1 MTKIKEVIRDYW
13 DWRSS
18 TYGLDSDKSAGI
30 AAGWAS
36 AFMELTAKSPGRQAL
51 DVGTGTGQLAMYLA
65 RAGFGVTAVDL
76 SGNMVR
82 QARHLATSRGLDID
96 FRVGDA
102 EALDFEP
109 HRFHVV
115 ASRNLL
121 WTLPDPGRAVLE
133 WRRVLKPGGRL
144 IISDGFWEN
153 TTWKRF
159 PRLVLKM
166 LKDRCRN
173 GSRISLRFFKCY
185 AGLQNRLPFYEGVR
199 LKNAVEV
206 LRGAGFKEISSYDIS
221 RFGQYPYSNGKQHK
235 ISPFFIAHA
244 TR

>member
-1 MTKIKEVIRDYW
+1 MTKIKAVIRDYW

-18 TYGLDSDKSAGI
+18 SYGLDSDKSADI
-30 AAGWAS
+30 EAGWAS
-36 AFMELTAKSPGRQAL
+36 VFSELTAKSPGRRAL

-65 RAGFGVTAVDL
+65 RVGFGVTAVDL
-76 SGNMVR
+76 SRNMVR
-82 QARHLATSRGLDID
+82 QARRLAASRGLDID

-102 EALDFEP
+102 EVLEFGASS
-109 HRFHVV
+109 FHVV
-115 ASRNLL
+115 ASRNLI
-121 WTLPDPGRAVLE
+121 WTLPDPERAISE

-153 TTWKRF
+153 TTWKRCY
-159 PRLVLKM
+159 RLVLKM

-173 GSRISLRFFKCY
+173 GSRISLRFFRSY
-185 AGLQNRLPFYEGVR
+185 AGLQSRLPFYEGVR
-199 LKNAVEV
+199 LKNALEV
-206 LRGAGFKEISSYDIS
+206 LRGAGFKEIATYDIS
-221 RFGQYPYSNGKQHK
+221 RFGQYPYGNGKQKK